1 MMKNAKNVTVIGL
14 GNMETNTAA
23 SFLLTETRQ
32 RLVDVWEAHTRYEFE
47 KKDVEGTM
55 STMIDAEAHIINIPS
70 MQGGIGNA
78 AVRYFYANNFLISMP
93 DDLQSILI
101 SRTVGDT
108 QIVDETILKFT
119 HTIRMDW
126 ILPGIEPTGKKV
138 EVSVIAIVGF
148 REGKVSHEHI
158 YWDQATVLAQVG
170 LIDASKLPVF
180 GEQGTKAVLERMQD

>member
-1 MMKNAKNVTVIGL
+1 
-14 GNMETNTAA
+14 
-23 SFLLTETRQ
+23 
-32 RLVDVWEAHTRYEFE
+32 
-47 KKDVEGTM
+47 
-55 STMIDAEAHIINIPS
+55 
-70 MQGGIGNA
+70 
-78 AVRYFYANNFLISMP
+78 MP

-101 SRTVGDT
+101 SRTVGET

-126 ILPGIEPTGKKV
+126 ILPSIEPTGKKV

-148 REGKVSHEHI
+148 REGKISHEHI

-180 GEQGTKAVLERMQD
+180 GEQGTKAVLKRMQD